1 MLNMTDEELD
11 KFQLSLAA
19 AGMTPGVGN
28 LADLT
33 DAGIS
38 LARGDLLGAVL
49 AGLSAIPI
57 LGMAAGGANASRRA
71 ARAAKAAKDAIPK
84 QISASKDVQ
93 EFLLDKF
100 REGSKV
106 VDKSGNPLPVYRGL
120 DADYGPE
127 FRVAGEGALGA
138 GIYTTPNPEFA
149 SEYAKGEGGNVS
161 KLWASIKN
169 PLEIHAS
176 RNRYEDP
183 MVAALKQLGMP
194 EERAFNLVEKAY
206 ETKGYVG
213 KQVMN
218 KAKAQG
224 YDGIIQYGK
233 DGEIREVVP
242 FLKTQLKSATG
253 NRGTYDPTD
262 PNIMKALLPAAVG
275 AGLMG
280 KSMSDGSFS
289 EFVGEDYR

>member
-1 MLNMTDEELD
+1 MLIHDITGMTDEELD
-11 KFQLSLAA
+11 RTQLGLGA
-19 AGMTPGVGN
+19 AGMAPGGFV
-28 LADLT
+28 ADIA

-38 LARGDLLGAVL
+38 LGRGDILGAIL
-49 AGLSAIPI
+49 AGLSAAPI
-57 LGMAAGGANASRRA
+57 LGMAAGGLNASRRA

-93 EFLLDKF
+93 EFLLDMF

-127 FRVAGEGALGA
+127 FSVAREVALGA

-176 RNRYEDP
+176 RNEDP
-183 MVAALKQLGMP
+183 MVTALKQLGMP
-194 EERAFNLVEKAY
+194 EEKAFNLVERAY

-218 KAKAQG
+218 RAKAQG
-224 YDGIIQYGK
+224 YDGIIQYGE
-233 DGEIREVVP
+233 DGEMREVVP

-275 AGLMG
+275 GGALAAQTMT
-280 KSMSDGSFS
+280 
-289 EFVGEDYR
+289 EDDLARSIR